1 MSGSTG
7 ADRSTS
13 PPRRGPRALR
23 RLAAVRP
30 GRSALTG
37 TRLNRV
43 LLVTALVVAGTAF
56 AFGTG
61 YRSSRAAFDDGGAYL
76 QKSSRVVHVNA
87 DNRDIDARTAKRLAT
102 GRQTLEVVQVGP
114 ELVYVVNN
122 ETGVVTRLPTES
134 LEPEPVQ
141 RRPDSKGKLSV
152 VSGGGSTYLVDA
164 EQGTL
169 NRLERKD
176 GPGAPVPAPRVT
188 AAVVD
193 GNGTAWAYAPESG
206 ELVQISGGA
215 VTGKQRVTGSGEQV
229 ALTLVSGAPVLYRPE
244 TGQAS
249 LYGPD
254 GLRRQLDLDARYGVA
269 SAPGAPTHLAVV
281 VPNSGELVIADF
293 GDGEVRRMTLPDRV
307 GHQFGPPVVLGG
319 RVYVPDFTTRHVLV
333 VPVAELRVAT
343 YTTVPGTSATF
354 EVTVRDSRVW
364 INDPHGTGI
373 VVSFDTNGRSTEI
386 DITGRG
392 DDPKKPKPKPSSSAT
407 PPPPKTPRPSPPP
420 RPAELLTV
428 PDLVGLDRT
437 AACARLE
444 PKLRCVPVAQ
454 PDGAGE
460 TDHVLSTNPPAGSR
474 VGEGRSVTVVYRG
487 PARVPRVAGL
497 PAGEA
502 CQALIAARLKCVERV
517 SGLAVDGTTVRVVT
531 GQNPA
536 PESAADT
543 DAPVEIVYPAQIA
556 VGNFA
561 GQPYDT
567 PCPVGLNCVPR
578 NLGPGTPAYVV
589 VAQSPAAGAGADPGS
604 NVVLDHYAHSAVPNL
619 VGMSPDQACAALQAV
634 QLGCTRNDNAVTLTV
649 NQVQAQDPAAGAAL
663 PAGGAVTITYE
674 STPAVPLHR
683 FKAPAPNRANFL
695 SPGGGGPGGWS
706 QQSTIGQ
713 VYPPGAAQSGA
724 VPGLKVIYQSR
735 CAANCGEVGGYYFS
749 DNPQAQQNWVME
761 GPAFACFQDSQPGT
775 VPLHALFHG
784 AGAVWVWAQPGSA
797 EYTYFKERGF
807 DHHFEFGICH
817 VWPRP

>member
-1 MSGSTG
+1 MSGSAGT
-7 ADRSTS
+7 DRSTP
-13 PPRRGPRALR
+13 PPRRSASALR

-30 GRSALTG
+30 SRKTLTG
-37 TRLNRV
+37 TRLNRI
-43 LLVTALVVAGTAF
+43 LLVTALAVGATAF

-87 DNRDIDARTAKRLAT
+87 DNRDIDARTAKQLAT
-102 GRQTLEVVQVGP
+102 GKQTLEVVQVGP

-134 LEPEPVQ
+134 LEAEPVQ

-152 VSGGGSTYLVDA
+152 VTGGGSTYLVDA

-188 AAVVD
+188 KAVVD

-206 ELVQISGGA
+206 ELVQISGGT

-229 ALTLVSGAPVLYRPE
+229 GLTLVSGAPVLYRPE

-254 GLRRQLDLDARYGVA
+254 GLRRQLDLDARYGIS
-269 SAPGAPTHLAVV
+269 SAPGAPNHLAVV

-293 GDGEVRRMTLPDRV
+293 GSGEVKRMTLPDRA

-319 RVYVPDFTTRHVLV
+319 RVYVPDFTSRHVLV
-333 VPVAELRVAT
+333 VPVNELRVAT

-354 EVTVRDSRVW
+354 EVSVRDSRVW
-364 INDPHGTGI
+364 INDPHGSGI
-373 VVSFDTNGRSTEI
+373 VVSFDGNGRSTEI

-392 DDPKKPKPKPSSSAT
+392 DDPPKPAPSKSAT
-407 PPPPKTPRPSPPP
+407 PPPPTRTPKTPPPK
-420 RPAELLTV
+420 PAELLTV

-437 AACARLE
+437 AACAQLE
-444 PKLRCVPVAQ
+444 PKLRCVAVAQ
-454 PDGAGE
+454 PDGEGE
-460 TDHVLSTNPPAGSR
+460 TDKVLSTNPPAGSR
-474 VGEGRSVTVVYRG
+474 LSAGKPVTVVYRG
-487 PARVPRVAGL
+487 PARVPRVVDL
-497 PAGEA
+497 PAGQA
-502 CQALIAARLKCVERV
+502 CQALIAARLKCVDRV
-517 SGLAVDGTTVRVVT
+517 SGLASSGNEVRVVT
-531 GQNPA
+531 AQNPA
-536 PESAADT
+536 PDSAADT
-543 DAPVEIVYPAQIA
+543 DAPVEITYPAQIA

-567 PCPVGLNCVPR
+567 ACPVGLNCVPR

-589 VAQSPAAGAGADPGS
+589 VAQTPAAGAGADPGS
-604 NVVLDHYAHSAVPNL
+604 NVVLDHYGHPAVPAL
-619 VGMSPDQACAALQAV
+619 VGMNPDQACATLQAA
-634 QLGCTRNDNAVTLTV
+634 QLACNRNDNAVTLQV
-649 NQVQAQDPAAGAAL
+649 NQVLAQDPAPGAAL
-663 PAGGAVTITYE
+663 PAGSPVTITYE
-674 STPAVPLHR
+674 STAPAPLHR

-706 QQSTIGQ
+706 QQSTIGR
-713 VYPPGAAQSGA
+713 VYPPDAA
-724 VPGLKVIYQSR
+724 VPGLQNIYQSR
-735 CAANCGEVGGYYFS
+735 CVSGCGEVGGYYYS
-749 DNPQAQQNWVME
+749 GNPQVQQNWVME
-761 GPAFACFQDSQPGT
+761 GAAFACFTDSPPGT
-775 VPLHALFHG
+775 VPLHALMHG
-784 AGAVWVWAQPGSA
+784 ADAVWVFAEPGSA
-797 EYTYFKERGF
+797 EYQYFKDNGF
-807 DHHFEFGICH
+807 GRFEFRICN

>member
-1 MSGSTG
+1 MSGSAG
-7 ADRSTS
+7 AST
-13 PPRRGPRALR
+13 PQRRGPRVLR

-30 GRSALTG
+30 SRKALTG
-37 TRLNRV
+37 TRLNRI
-43 LLVTALVVAGTAF
+43 LLVTAVAVAATAF

-87 DNRDIDARTAKRLAT
+87 DNRDVDARTAKQLAT
-102 GRQTLEVVQVGP
+102 GKQTLEVVQVGP

-141 RRPDSKGKLSV
+141 RRPDSKGKLAV
-152 VSGGGSTYLVDA
+152 VTGGGSTYLVDA

-169 NRLERKD
+169 NKLERKD

-188 AAVVD
+188 KAVVD

-206 ELVQISGGA
+206 ELVQISGGT

-229 ALTLVSGAPVLYRPE
+229 GLTLVSGAPVLYRPE

-254 GLRRQLDLDARYGVA
+254 GLRRQLDLDARYGVS
-269 SAPGAPTHLAVV
+269 SAPGAPSHLAVV

-293 GDGEVRRMTLPDRV
+293 GSGEVKRMTLPDRA
-307 GHQFGPPVVLGG
+307 GHQFGPPVVLNG

-333 VPVAELRVAT
+333 VPVAEMRVAT

-354 EVTVRDSRVW
+354 EVSVRDNRVW

-373 VVSFDTNGRSTEI
+373 VVSFDTNGRSNEI

-392 DDPKKPKPKPSSSAT
+392 DDPKKPKPSRSAT
-407 PPPPKTPRPSPPP
+407 PPPPPRTPRPVPPP
-420 RPAELLTV
+420 RAPELLTV
-428 PDLVGLDRT
+428 PDLVGLDRA

-454 PDGAGE
+454 PDGEGE
-460 TDHVLSTNPPAGSR
+460 TDKVLSTNPPAGSR
-474 VGEGRSVTVVYRG
+474 LSEGRPVTVVYRG
-487 PARVPRVAGL
+487 PTRVPRVAGL

-502 CQALIAARLKCVERV
+502 CQALIAARLTCVERV
-517 SGLAVDGTTVRVVT
+517 AGLAVDGSKVRVVT
-531 GQNPA
+531 GQSPA

-543 DAPVEIVYPAQIA
+543 NAPVEITYPAQIA
-556 VGNFA
+556 VGNFV
-561 GQPYDT
+561 GQRHDT
-567 PCPVGLNCVPR
+567 ACPVGLNCVPR
-578 NLGPGTPAYVV
+578 DLGPGTPAYMV
-589 VAQSPAAGAGADPGS
+589 VAQNPAPGAGADPGS
-604 NVVLDHYAHSAVPNL
+604 NVVLDHYAHPAVPNL
-619 VGMSPDQACAALQAV
+619 VGMSPDQACATLQSV
-634 QLGCTRNDNAVTLTV
+634 QLACNRNDNAVTLTV

-663 PAGGAVTITYE
+663 PANSAVTITYE
-674 STPAVPLHR
+674 STGAVPLHR
-683 FKAPAPNRANFL
+683 FKAPAPKRANFL

-713 VYPPGAAQSGA
+713 VYPPGAT
-724 VPGLKVIYQSR
+724 VPGLKTIYQSR
-735 CAANCGEVGGYYFS
+735 CVSGCGEAGGYYYS
-749 DNPQAQQNWVME
+749 DNPQAQQSWVME
-761 GPAFACFQDSQPGT
+761 GQAFACFADAPPGT

-784 AGAVWVWAQPGSA
+784 ADAVWVWAQPGST
-797 EYTYFKERGF
+797 EYDYFKQHGF
-807 DHHFEFGICH
+807 THHFEFRICN